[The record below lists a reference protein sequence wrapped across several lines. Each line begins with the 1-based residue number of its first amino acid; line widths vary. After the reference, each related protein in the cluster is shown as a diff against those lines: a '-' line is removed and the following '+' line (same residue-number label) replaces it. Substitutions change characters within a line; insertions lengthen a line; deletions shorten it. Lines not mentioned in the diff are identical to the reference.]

1 MPGRADDWL
10 RQAQRDLKHS
20 QNALKDC
27 DFEWSCFAAQQ
38 TAEKGIKAVYQTIHM
53 DAKGHSILGLLKG
66 LASYY
71 PIPEIFYSYS
81 KILSRYYIETRYA
94 NGFPEGAPFEYF
106 DENMA
111 REAIHAA
118 EAIFE
123 WCRNIISKSQ

>member
-20 QNALKDC
+20 PNALKDC

-38 TAEKGIKAVYQTIHM
+38 TAEKGRKAVYQAINM
-53 DAKGHSILGLLKG
+53 DAQRAFYFGFTKRVGIVS
-66 LASYY
+66 
-71 PIPEIFYSYS
+71 PIQEVFYSYS

-111 REAIHAA
+111 REAIRAA
-118 EAIFE
+118 EAILE
-123 WCRNIISKSQ
+123 WCRNIISKSK